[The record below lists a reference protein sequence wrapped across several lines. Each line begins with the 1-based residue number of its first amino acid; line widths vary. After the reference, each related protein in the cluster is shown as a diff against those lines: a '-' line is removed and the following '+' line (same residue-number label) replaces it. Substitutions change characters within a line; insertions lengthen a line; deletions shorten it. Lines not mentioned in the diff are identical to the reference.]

1 MKLVLCVEG
10 VTFSTRMFVKNIKQY
25 ENLTSV
31 FINGLSLWWQNRQN
45 YEAFV
50 QHIFKGYVRWIKKW
64 FKNYEIGL
72 LIKGLLNC

>member
-1 MKLVLCVEG
+1 MKFVLCVEG

-64 FKNYEIGL
+64 FKTTKL
-72 LIKGLLNC
+72 DF